1 MWPQSSDTQD
11 LLRRV
16 KTGEGEAVDQL
27 LARHREPLR
36 RMIALRL
43 DAALARRLDASDV
56 VQEVLLEA
64 NRRLKEYLKN
74 PSMPFHL
81 WLRHIAKDR
90 MIDAHRRHRQAQ
102 RRSLDK
108 EQPLQSA
115 VMRDA
120 SSVQA
125 LASLVDQELTPA
137 SAAIRQELERR
148 FWIELA
154 QLDEDDREIILMRHF
169 EQMSNQDA
177 AAALGLSQAAAG
189 MRYIRAMRRLRT
201 RMTPGNT
208 DSLSP

>member
-11 LLRRV
+11 LLHRV

-108 EQPLQSA
+108 EQPLQPA

-148 FWIELA
+148 FWTELA